1 MSQSTRTSWIA
12 RTSRTSR
19 TKVLTGCGAAIALVT
34 LTACGG
40 TEPTTDKGADVAASK
55 PAKSSSSAPAADAGK
70 AKSAIKGTGTFQVGS
85 DVQPGLYR
93 STGNTADDNCYWE
106 RAKDSKGE
114 TDSIIDNDNAV
125 GSTYAAI
132 VATDKIFKTEGCK
145 GWELVD
151 PKAKGTPKAGISG
164 KAGMLKVGV
173 DVAPGTYKSAGS
185 TEDGSGCYWERTK
198 DASGSI
204 ETVIAN
210 ENPEGQAVVTIAAG
224 DGFFKTADC
233 QDWKKA

>member
-1 MSQSTRTSWIA
+1 MSLTTRTSWIT
-12 RTSRTSR
+12 RKT
-19 TKVLTGCGAAIALVT
+19 LTGCGATLALVT
-34 LTACGG
+34 LSACGG
-40 TEPTTDKGADVAASK
+40 TGTTADKGADAAASK
-55 PAKSSSSAPAADAGK
+55 PAKSSSAPAADAGK

-93 STGNTADDNCYWE
+93 STGNTVEDNCYWE
-106 RAKDSKGE
+106 RAKDSKDE
-114 TDSIIDNDNAV
+114 VDSVIDNDNAV

-132 VATDKIFKTEGCK
+132 AATDKIFKTEGCK

-151 PKAKGTPKAGISG
+151 PKATGTPKAGISG
-164 KAGMLKVGV
+164 RAGMLKVGV

-204 ETVIAN
+204 DTVIAN

-224 DGFFKTADC
+224 DGFFKTVDC

>member
-1 MSQSTRTSWIA
+1 MSHTTRTSWTA
-12 RTSRTSR
+12 RTTRNR
-19 TKVLTGCGAAIALVT
+19 VLAGCGAALALAT
-34 LTACGG
+34 LTACSG
-40 TEPTTDKGADVAASK
+40 TDTTADKGADAAASK
-55 PAKSSSSAPAADAGK
+55 PAPASSAPAPDAGK
-70 AKSAIKGTGTFQVGS
+70 AKSAIKGSGTFQVGS

-93 STGNTADDNCYWE
+93 STGNTANDNCYWE

-114 TDSIIDNDNAV
+114 TDSVIDNDNAV

-132 VATDKIFKTEGCK
+132 AATDKIFKTEGCK

-151 PKAKGTPKAGISG
+151 PKAAGTPKAEISG
-164 KAGMLKVGV
+164 KAGMLMVGV

-185 TEDGSGCYWERTK
+185 TDDGSGCYWERTK
-198 DASGSI
+198 DATGSV
-204 ETVIAN
+204 ETIIAN

-224 DGFFKTADC
+224 DGFFKTVDC

>member
-1 MSQSTRTSWIA
+1 MPQTTRTSWII
-12 RTSRTSR
+12 RTSR

-40 TEPTTDKGADVAASK
+40 ADTTTDKGAGAGASK
-55 PAKSSSSAPAADAGK
+55 PAKASSSAPAADTGK

-93 STGNTADDNCYWE
+93 STGNKADDNCYWE
-106 RAKDSKGE
+106 RAKDSKGA
-114 TDSIIDNDNAV
+114 TDSIIDNENAV
-125 GSTYAAI
+125 GSTYVAI

-151 PKAKGTPKAGISG
+151 PKATGTPKAEISG
-164 KAGMLKVGV
+164 RAGRLKVGV
-173 DVAPGTYKSAGS
+173 DIAPGTYKSAGS
-185 TEDGSGCYWERTK
+185 TDDGSGCYWERTK

-233 QDWKKA
+233 QDWKKSG

>member
-1 MSQSTRTSWIA
+1 MSHTTRTSWIA
-12 RTSRTSR
+12 RTSRT
-19 TKVLTGCGAAIALVT
+19 KILTGCGAAIALVT

-40 TEPTTDKGADVAASK
+40 AETTADKGAGTAASK
-55 PAKSSSSAPAADAGK
+55 PPKASSSAPAADTGK
-70 AKSAIKGTGTFQVGS
+70 SKAAIKGSGTFQVGS

-93 STGNTADDNCYWE
+93 SAGNKADDNCYWE

-114 TDSIIDNDNAV
+114 ADSILDNSNVV
-125 GSTYAAI
+125 GLSYVAI
-132 VATDKIFKTEGCK
+132 AATDKIFKTEGCK

-151 PKAKGTPKAGISG
+151 PKATGTPKAEISG
-164 KAGMLKVGV
+164 KAGMLKIGV
-173 DVAPGTYKSAGS
+173 DIAPGTYKSAGS

-204 ETVIAN
+204 DTIIAN

-224 DGFFKTADC
+224 DGFFATVDC
-233 QDWKKA
+233 QDWKKSG